1 MQTTHYLNWALEAA
15 NRLDQL
21 DQDKQALLGEIGT
34 HSDTNRIL
42 KQWGS
47 LVQGLGVLRT
57 RDALQIDPTPFM
69 EWKFT
74 PTSSGGAYLDGTVHV
89 IVNRD
94 GVSHR
99 AALMV
104 RYYVR
109 HMDGVVSNYVDENGE
124 DRTAGMFITQT
135 NLPDKA
141 REIVNNAISRA
152 WATMGEPL
160 ADIWRECVAYQVA
173 KELRDGRVYAARRLI
188 ANYAEVR

>member
-1 MQTTHYLNWALEAA
+1 MMETTTYLDWALEAA

-21 DQDKQALLGEIGT
+21 DEDKQALLGAIGT

-42 KQWGS
+42 KQWGD
-47 LVQGLGVLRT
+47 LVHGLGVLRN
-57 RDALQIDPTPFM
+57 RDDLQIDPTPFT
-69 EWKFT
+69 EWKFS
-74 PTSSGGAYLDGTVHV
+74 PTSTGAYLDGTVHV
-89 IVNRD
+89 LVYRD
-94 GVSHR
+94 GVAGR

-109 HMDGVVSNYVDENGE
+109 HMDGVISNYVDENGE

-141 REIVNNAISRA
+141 REIVNVAINQA
-152 WATMGEPL
+152 WATMGESL
-160 ADIWRECVAYQVA
+160 TDIWRECVAYQVA

-188 ANYAEVR
+188 ADYAEVK

>member
-1 MQTTHYLNWALEAA
+1 MQTTHYLEWALEAA

-21 DQDKQALLGEIGT
+21 DEDKQTLLGEIGT

-42 KQWGS
+42 KQWGT
-47 LVQGLGVLRT
+47 LVQGLGVLRN
-57 RDALQIDPTPFM
+57 RDALQIDPTPFT

-74 PTSSGGAYLDGTVHV
+74 PTSSGGAYLDGTAHV
-89 IVNRD
+89 VVNRD

-99 AALMV
+99 ATL
-104 RYYVR
+104 RVR
-109 HMDGVVSNYVDENGE
+109 HYVKNADGVISNYVDESGE
-124 DRTAGMFITQT
+124 DRSPWVYITET

-141 REIVNNAISRA
+141 REIVNNAISGA
-152 WATMGEPL
+152 WENMGEPL

-173 KELRDGRVYAARRLI
+173 RELRDGRVYAARRLI